1 MGNRDREEGR
11 GSREERGGAASP
23 FDSSTPRLLDSSTL
37 PAAFREDPDRL
48 VLTSPSF
55 RVAFST
61 LANGAIVSLHHHRS
75 GVELVE
81 AGESTAEGVLW
92 VIKLVS
98 GTGATVAVNSRTCD
112 AFTHSASADGIGNLR
127 LDLKWTG
134 LRAGAAHLPGEVTA
148 HFTVPHDGRAI
159 TAELEFDLPEGL
171 SVGAVEFPRI
181 GSLGAADS
189 LTEESVF
196 LPLGDGVLIPDPR
209 ALAVQLEGK
218 TWEAEYPGAA
228 SLQVVGYFRGP
239 GVVLWLSCRDPG
251 GARKAMAA
259 GGMPHSNRLSLWLRH
274 YPQSQSE
281 GRWTLGYPV
290 TLGVTSGDWYEAAR
304 EYRFWA
310 IRQPWCQRGH
320 PRDRHLPALTG
331 AQGMWLSHSG
341 NGESANVAVRDLLHH
356 VNAPLR
362 LDWRDWHGGAPPE
375 HFPPRDGDEGFAQAV
390 RELAESGV
398 YVQLAFDGRG
408 ISGESAAALAAKGA
422 ARGAEGIYFQHLG
435 RELAPQGAETA
446 REVLSAA
453 RGALGESYHLATNGP
468 VEAYLEYLDAFLSEH
483 TAAERAEIVGERF
496 GARWSPIPMFTAVY
510 HEYCAQ
516 IAAGPTL
523 AAARLPE
530 TLAGRDFQTQFCL
543 EIARGM
549 IWGRQLALAHFALE
563 QARDERNRRKLAFL
577 AAALRAQ
584 TWGVGAVLP
593 GAEFL
598 GLLAVDAPS
607 IEVELL
613 VTPRD
618 TQAEP
623 RVVRRRMSPVLGA
636 AWRVPGGGNALVMA
650 NIHDHPVEF
659 STLLRP
665 GRMILNPP
673 LHLVGQTFSEDG
685 DAPAATLRASGTEV
699 AGRLPARCLLLVTLY

>member
-23 FDSSTPRLLDSSTL
+23 FDSSKL
-37 PAAFREDPDRL
+37 PAFREEPDRL

-55 RVAFST
+55 SVAFST

-81 AGESTAEGVLW
+81 AGEATAEGALW

-98 GTGATVAVNSRTCD
+98 GAGATVVLTSRTC
-112 AFTHSASADGIGNLR
+112 AGFTHSASADGIGSLH
-127 LDLKWTG
+127 LDLKWSG
-134 LRAGAAHLPGEVTA
+134 LRAGAAHLHGEVTA

-159 TAELEFDLPEGL
+159 TAELAFDLPEGL

-181 GSLGAADS
+181 GSLGAVDP
-189 LTEESVF
+189 LTEENVF

-209 ALAVQLEGK
+209 ALAARLEGK
-218 TWEAEYPGAA
+218 TWEAEYPGPA
-228 SLQVVGYFRGP
+228 SLPLVGYSRGP
-239 GVVLWLSCRDPG
+239 GVVLWLSCRDPD
-251 GARKAMAA
+251 GARKTTAA

-274 YPQSQSE
+274 YPQTRGE
-281 GRWTLGYPV
+281 GQWTLGYPT

-304 EYRFWA
+304 EYRSWA
-310 IRQPWCQRGH
+310 IRQPWCQRGP

-341 NGESANVAVRDLLHH
+341 SGESANVVVRDLLHH

-362 LDWRDWHGGAPPE
+362 LDWRDWHAGAPPE

-390 RELAESGV
+390 RELAECGV
-398 YVQLAFDGRG
+398 YVQLAFEGRG
-408 ISGESAAALAAKGA
+408 LDRETAATLAGKGA

-435 RELAPQGAETA
+435 RELAPQGAEAA
-446 REVLSAA
+446 REALSAA
-453 RGALGESYHLATNGP
+453 RGAVGESYHLATDGP
-468 VEAYLEYLDAFLSEH
+468 VEAYVEFLDAFLTEH
-483 TAAERAEIVGERF
+483 TAAERVGAASERF
-496 GARWSPIPMFTAVY
+496 GARWSPLPMFTAVY

-523 AAARLPE
+523 AAARLPDP
-530 TLAGRDFQTQFCL
+530 LAGRDFQAQFCL

-549 IWGRQLALAHFALE
+549 IWGRQLALSHFALE

-584 TWGVGAVLP
+584 AWGVGAVLP
-593 GAEFL
+593 EAEFL

-607 IEVELL
+607 LEVELL

-618 TQAEP
+618 QQAEP
-623 RVVRRRMSPVLGA
+623 KVVRRRMSPVLGA